1 MNKVTKRYKRLN
13 IALRI
18 LSVILL
24 LAPIIV
30 FSIIGFIEGQVH
42 EKLVLGC
49 TLITAL
55 ILVLIN
61 AIFKYNIRSTLW
73 ICILGIYM
81 CLDNIMPLL
90 LIIAISTIID
100 EFIVTPL
107 QKKYKNLYVINN
119 EIDKR

>member
-49 TLITAL
+49 TLVTAL

>member
-1 MNKVTKRYKRLN
+1 MNKVTKKYKRLN

-30 FSIIGFIEGQVH
+30 FSVIGFIEGQVH

-49 TLITAL
+49 TLVTAL

>member
-1 MNKVTKRYKRLN
+1 MNKVTKKYKRLN

>member
-24 LAPIIV
+24 LAPIII

>member
-1 MNKVTKRYKRLN
+1 MNKVTKKYKRLN

-55 ILVLIN
+55 ILILIN